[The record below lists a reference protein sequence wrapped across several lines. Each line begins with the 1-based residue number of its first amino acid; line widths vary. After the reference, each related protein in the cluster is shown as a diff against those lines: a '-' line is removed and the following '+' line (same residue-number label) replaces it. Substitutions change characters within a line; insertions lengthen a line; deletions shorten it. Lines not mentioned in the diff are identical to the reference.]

1 MPSPLP
7 PDQIRVAPANGT
19 SLAHPTSCM
28 HGDDGNPAAT
38 ADGFVAVPAL
48 LPCDAAPRPSRQNRM
63 PGSEIPG
70 TRKGKSV
77 DAVLG

>member
-7 PDQIRVAPANGT
+7 PDQIQAAPANGT
-19 SLAHPTSCM
+19 LLAHATSCM

-38 ADGFVAVPAL
+38 AGGFVAMPASL
-48 LPCDAAPRPSRQNRM
+48 LCDAAPRPSRQSRM